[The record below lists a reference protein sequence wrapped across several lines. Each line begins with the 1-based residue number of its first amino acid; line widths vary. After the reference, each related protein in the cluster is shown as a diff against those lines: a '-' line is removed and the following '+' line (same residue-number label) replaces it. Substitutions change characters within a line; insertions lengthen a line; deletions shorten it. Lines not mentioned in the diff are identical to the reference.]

1 MTTYKDLLSKLQ
13 HNLQRFFKSRN
24 KLGPLNY
31 KNEHNCKKG
40 RFLGSGKFIGK
51 FEGAVCYTSEW
62 RYPECNPSLNYEEH
76 WEGEGSLDF

>member
-13 HNLQRFFKSRN
+13 HNLQRFFKSSN
-24 KLGPLNY
+24 ILGPLNY

-62 RYPECNPSLNYEEH
+62 RYLECNPSLNYEEH